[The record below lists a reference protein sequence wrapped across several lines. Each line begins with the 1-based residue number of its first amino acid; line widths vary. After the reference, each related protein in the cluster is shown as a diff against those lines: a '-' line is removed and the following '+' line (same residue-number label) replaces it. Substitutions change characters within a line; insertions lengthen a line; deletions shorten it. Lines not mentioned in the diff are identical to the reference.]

1 MTIQN
6 NPFFILA
13 NYIHRKQIVDIL
25 HNMIFNS
32 INPNNPK
39 YKEKVLFPLV
49 LLSISLTI
57 ANKNP
62 GGRILKL
69 WNDIITQLKNNSS
82 PETIELTITSFIDSN
97 RDFAT
102 ISFSQFLSGI
112 GSSNTKL
119 NIKKAIFIIDVMLNN
134 NSGSINLE
142 NINLEHV
149 YPKKPDLEWGKQ
161 GWPLNDTERKEI
173 INNIGNLFLLN
184 ETTNKKIQN
193 KYIDEKVNLY
203 KKALEKDKFLQ
214 TSLNSVDFEKF
225 KLKKE
230 KYIKER
236 QFSIANEIYEAFH
249 FAKIIITKGEE

>member
-1 MTIQN
+1 
-6 NPFFILA
+6 
-13 NYIHRKQIVDIL
+13 
-25 HNMIFNS
+25 MIFNS

-149 YPKKPDLEWGKQ
+149 YPKKPDLECGKQ